1 MQVYILT
8 LKTINTCARVHNIY
22 THTHTAHTHT
32 HTRIHIH
39 THSHMQGYQTQLSSL
54 QRQRRELQQA
64 LQSAHPGAAAY
75 QRQRQQFKDSIIGLA
90 ASLAGLRSNM
100 TYGAQ
105 AGTKA
110 REAIHTNTKAL
121 EVRVSYRGYFRKG
134 GAGGQ
139 GGAFGIDWQLA
150 LPMFFCLSVKILF
163 K

>member
-1 MQVYILT
+1 V
-8 LKTINTCARVHNIY
+8 
-22 THTHTAHTHT
+22 
-32 HTRIHIH
+32 
-39 THSHMQGYQTQLSSL
+39 QGYQTQLSSL

-110 REAIHTNTKAL
+110 REAIHTNTKTL
-121 EVRVSYRGYFRKG
+121 EV
-134 GAGGQ
+134 
-139 GGAFGIDWQLA
+139 W
-150 LPMFFCLSVKILF
+150 
-163 K
+163 

>member
-1 MQVYILT
+1 MHIDQITTEKYASVFV
-8 LKTINTCARVHNIY
+8 LKTIISYAHVHV
-22 THTHTAHTHT
+22 HTHSHTHT
-32 HTRIHIH
+32 HTH
-39 THSHMQGYQTQLSSL
+39 TFTYNMQGYQTQLSSL

-121 EVRVSYRGYFRKG
+121 EV
-134 GAGGQ
+134 
-139 GGAFGIDWQLA
+139 L
-150 LPMFFCLSVKILF
+150 
-163 K
+163 